1 MGSVFTRVSNLSEQD
16 LSKEAVQGRISAA
29 GIKQSKCELVAG
41 DVCETTLTYKQD
53 RPGARI
59 SVLYLD
65 MDLYKPTKA
74 ALDNLWDMVVP
85 GGIVVFDEHAYHA
98 WTETKAVEEFCVE
111 KWQYVYHTNVSAPTA
126 FLMKLAVL
134 LIGNIRTWDYCK
146 ESFLKT
152 FQRYNPDVYLVT
164 ENVRYN
170 HHPYVQ
176 GSIGD
181 SSDELIDKDT
191 IEELFKNINLI
202 DYCIND
208 VEPAILKLR
217 DPIFF
222 PYNLSLKQFEKLITC
237 TSLLRQSYDVIIKT
251 RCDLMYTD
259 LIHNCLNFNSSDI
272 LVDSGNVYPNDCIIA
287 CNGDNMVN
295 LSKSIFQEIFTP
307 RFNDSHVNAPH
318 NLLLNAARSLS
329 LNFKAERIMQC
340 VVRKGN
346 NIRYY

>member
-1 MGSVFTRVSNLSEQD
+1 
-16 LSKEAVQGRISAA
+16 
-29 GIKQSKCELVAG
+29 
-41 DVCETTLTYKQD
+41 
-53 RPGARI
+53 
-59 SVLYLD
+59 
-65 MDLYKPTKA
+65 
-74 ALDNLWDMVVP
+74 
-85 GGIVVFDEHAYHA
+85 
-98 WTETKAVEEFCVE
+98 
-111 KWQYVYHTNVSAPTA
+111 
-126 FLMKLAVL
+126 MKLAVL

-181 SSDELIDKDT
+181 SSDELIDKGT